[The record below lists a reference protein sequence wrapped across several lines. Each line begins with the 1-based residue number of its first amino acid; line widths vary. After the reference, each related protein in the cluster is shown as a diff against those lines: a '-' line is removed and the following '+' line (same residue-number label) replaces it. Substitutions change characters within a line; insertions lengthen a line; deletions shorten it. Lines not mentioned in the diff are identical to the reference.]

1 MQSIIGYVPH
11 DVFLLDE
18 TIGFNITLKKDYES
32 ENDKIF
38 DLLEKVEL
46 RKFVQ
51 SLPDKIDTLVSEKG
65 NNLSRGQMQRLG
77 IARALFNNPRII
89 IFDEATSALDVKTE
103 NNILEKIYKESKNL
117 TIISISHRKSALEL
131 CDKVY
136 EIKDGLIKEIV

>member
-18 TIGFNITLKKDYES
+18 TIGFNITLKDYES

>member
-1 MQSIIGYVPH
+1 
-11 DVFLLDE
+11 
-18 TIGFNITLKKDYES
+18 
-32 ENDKIF
+32 
-38 DLLEKVEL
+38 
-46 RKFVQ
+46 
-51 SLPDKIDTLVSEKG
+51 
-65 NNLSRGQMQRLG
+65 MQRLG